1 MPALMPAPSPL
12 APAPSERPLLSRA
25 ADSTYWMSR
34 YVERAEHVA
43 RLLLVNTNL
52 LIDIGDLTAASQKD
66 LWTALL
72 HTFHLKRPPKG
83 PGTFGERC
91 VRHMTFDPLNPNSL
105 ISCLTRAREN
115 ARAIRE
121 SISAEM
127 WQSLNELYWAVHA
140 DDAPARF
147 EDHPEAFY
155 DTVTNGS
162 MLFQGLTDQTLD
174 HDQRWL
180 FTQVAKHFERVDI
193 VCRTIDTRYEI
204 LQGEGLTYLDTPMRN
219 IHWMAVLRMCCGI
232 EAYRRQNLNDL
243 DPLAVASF
251 LLLEPNFPRS
261 VRFCVERA
269 AEATAGIR
277 RQAATASARP
287 FDPAERVLGRLA
299 TQLQYAET
307 HDVAATGVGP
317 YLRGILDGIEEA
329 AKGVQWRYFLH

>member
-1 MPALMPAPSPL
+1 MLLIDTPAAVD
-12 APAPSERPLLSRA
+12 RPLLSRA

-43 RLLLVNTNL
+43 RVLLVNTNL
-52 LIDIGDLTAASQKD
+52 LIDIGDLSDSSQQD
-66 LWTALL
+66 LWEAVL
-72 HTFHLKRPPKG
+72 HTFHLKRPPEG
-83 PGTFGERC
+83 PGTFGQRC
-91 VRHMTFDPLNPNSL
+91 VRYMTFDPLNPNSVL
-105 ISCLTRAREN
+105 TCLTRAREN

-127 WQSLNELYWAVHA
+127 WQSLNELYWAVRA
-140 DDAPARF
+140 DDAPAAF
-147 EDHPEAFY
+147 DDHPEEFY
-155 DTVTNGS
+155 DAVTNGS

-180 FTQVAKHFERVDI
+180 FTQIAKYFERVDI
-193 VCRTIDTRYEI
+193 TCRTIDTRYEI

-243 DPLAVASF
+243 EPLGVVSF

-261 VRFCVERA
+261 VRFCIERA
-269 AEATAGIR
+269 AAATAGIR
-277 RQAATASARP
+277 QQGATAGGRP

-299 TQLQYAET
+299 TQLQFAEA
-307 HDVAATGVGP
+307 HDVAGQGVGA
-317 YLRGILDGIEEA
+317 YLQGIRDGIEEA